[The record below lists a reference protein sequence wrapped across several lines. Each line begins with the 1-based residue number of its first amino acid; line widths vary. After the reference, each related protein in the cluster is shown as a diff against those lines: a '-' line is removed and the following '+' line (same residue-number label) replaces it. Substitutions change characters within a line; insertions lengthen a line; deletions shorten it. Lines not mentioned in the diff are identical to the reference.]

1 MFLTLAL
8 MLTFYG
14 MLLSSWGVAVAGA
27 AASVGALMGWLWPR
41 GETQET

>member
-1 MFLTLAL
+1 

-14 MLLSSWGVAVAGA
+14 LLLSSWGVAVSGA
-27 AASVGALMGWLWPR
+27 ASSVGALMGWLWPR